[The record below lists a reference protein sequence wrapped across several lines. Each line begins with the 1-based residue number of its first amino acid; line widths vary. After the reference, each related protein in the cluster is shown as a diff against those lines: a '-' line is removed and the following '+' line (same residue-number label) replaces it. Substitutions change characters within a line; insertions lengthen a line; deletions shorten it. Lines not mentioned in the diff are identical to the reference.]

1 MSGEETLFL
10 SLLRLRHLTQFE
22 AFEAQFRRAAKGL
35 SERDGDQRLAKVTV
49 SQRTWERWR
58 SGSVA
63 TMPRP
68 DTCRVLEAMFGH
80 SVHNLLRPAAAGVP
94 EEHAGG
100 STASGQPHEKMEM
113 TLIMAARRARQFSAT
128 ADSTNVGPDSLSQLR
143 DEAARLADA
152 YPSEPL
158 AVLLPDLV
166 QLQDDTLTLLE
177 GRQPPEYTRDLYVVA
192 GLASGMLAKASHDMR
207 DPQTAMTHAR
217 LAWQCASNAGHDP
230 LRAWV
235 RGVESLIK
243 YWAGQPREAREYA
256 RAGLDVAAATGTV
269 RVWLH
274 ALQGRAE
281 AALGD
286 ASAALGAIQQAA
298 GARERV
304 QEDDLDS
311 LGGICRFP
319 VERELYYA
327 ADSGVVIPA
336 QLAGS
341 PLGKRAAG
349 YAEQA
354 IGAYATTAAPS
365 FGDQAGSHAAL
376 AIARVRAGEID
387 GAAEAIDP
395 VLALPPAMRINGV
408 VSCAVAVHRELVA
421 AAGAS
426 SAASVTQEA
435 IEAFCHVP
443 AALAL

>member
-1 MSGEETLFL
+1 MTGGETLLL

-22 AFEAQFRRAAKGL
+22 AFETQFRRAARRL
-35 SERDGDQRLAKVTV
+35 AERDGDLRLAKVTI

-58 SGSVA
+58 SGDVA
-63 TMPRP
+63 TTPRP
-68 DTCRVLEAMFGH
+68 DTCRVLELMFGH
-80 SVHNLLRPAAAGVP
+80 PVRDLLRPAAGVLQ
-94 EEHAGG
+94 EDAGG
-100 STASGQPHEKMEM
+100 GAVIGQPDDRLEM

-128 ADSTNVGPDSLSQLR
+128 ADSTNVGPDSLSQFR
-143 DEAARLADA
+143 EEAARLAEA
-152 YPSEPL
+152 YPREPL

-177 GRQPPEYTRDLYVVA
+177 GRQPPEYTRDLYIVA

-256 RAGLDVAAATGTV
+256 RSGLDMPGVTGTV
-269 RVWLH
+269 RMWLY

-286 ASAALGAIQQAA
+286 AAGALEAIQQAA
-298 GARERV
+298 GAREHVR
-304 QEDDLDS
+304 EDDLDS

-319 VERELYYA
+319 LERELYYA

-341 PLGKRAAG
+341 PLGSRAAG
-349 YAEQA
+349 YAERA

-365 FGDQAGSHAAL
+365 FGDQAGAHAAL
-376 AIARVRAGEID
+376 AIARLRVGEID

-408 VSCAVAVHRELVA
+408 VACAVAVHRELVA
-421 AAGAS
+421 VAETSTVAV
-426 SAASVTQEA
+426 VTQEA

-443 AALAL
+443 AALAP